1 MAIHRVGRS
10 SGDISERSSKGV
22 MGSLGN
28 WVGAREEKWSWYFS
42 PLFFPWS
49 EAVPKLFVTQ
59 HVSEQA
65 PHLHTPQ
72 P

>member
-1 MAIHRVGRS
+1 
-10 SGDISERSSKGV
+10 
-22 MGSLGN
+22 MGPLGN

-42 PLFFPWS
+42 PLFLPWS

-59 HVSEQA
+59 LVSEQA
-65 PHLHTPQ
+65 PHLQLTP